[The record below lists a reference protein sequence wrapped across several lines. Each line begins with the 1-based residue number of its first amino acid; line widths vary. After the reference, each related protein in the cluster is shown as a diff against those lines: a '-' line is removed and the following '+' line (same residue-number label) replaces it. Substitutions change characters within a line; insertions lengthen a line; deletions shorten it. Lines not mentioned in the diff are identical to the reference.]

1 MVAVGAATHP
11 GRRLRNEDYFLHG
24 VTPLGYVGIVCDGM
38 GGYEGGEVAARLAAE
53 AVFNYLQALPST
65 ADPTRALEA
74 AIQEAHKAICAYA
87 QTTPSLTAIG
97 TTIAVALITSHRRL
111 YCAHV
116 GDSRIYLYYKGEFS
130 CLTEDDSLVQQLLAA
145 GVLTPQQ
152 ALQHPQRHLL
162 TQSLGLGQNPRPHLK
177 VHSLPSASLVLICS
191 DGLTRE
197 LSVDEIQAIL
207 SKKAYSIQQMA
218 DELVLLAKEK
228 GGSDNIT
235 VLLLAPGKSGIF
247 AGHMRFS
254 LPPQKYLIG
263 GGIAILVVLV
273 LGIFLQRRSSKATPP
288 EQRYTEIVDDT
299 TQVATLGVGAS
310 GEGEAPA
317 EVEPTLS
324 TPPAP
329 EPAAPVSEPAPK
341 APPSPSSAVGF
352 LYTVRK
358 GDNLTQLARVFG
370 VSREQIRRSNNL
382 ADDKIQVGKKIR
394 IPVAEVHTHVVREK
408 ETLAGLARKYRTTIE
423 AIQKANG
430 LEADKIRP
438 NQKLI
443 IPVVRK

>member
-1 MVAVGAATHP
+1 MVGVGAATHP
-11 GRRLRNEDYFLHG
+11 GNRTRNEDYFLHG
-24 VTPLGYVGIVCDGM
+24 PVPLGYVGIVCDGM
-38 GGYEGGEVAARLAAE
+38 GGYESGEVAARLAAE
-53 AVFNYLQALPST
+53 TALNYLKTLSPA
-65 ADPTRALEA
+65 ADPSQALEA

-87 QTTPSLTAIG
+87 QATPSLTAIG
-97 TTIAVALITSHRRL
+97 TTIALALITSHPQL
-111 YCAHV
+111 YYAHV
-116 GDSRIYLYYKGEFS
+116 GDSRIYLYHKGRLA

-162 TQSLGLGQNPRPHLK
+162 TQSLGLGQNPRPHIG
-177 VHSLPSASLVLICS
+177 VHSLPSSALVLLCS

-207 SKKAYSIQQMA
+207 SKKAYSVQQMA
-218 DELVLLAKEK
+218 DDLVLLAKEK

-235 VLLLAPGKSGIF
+235 VLLLAPSKSGIF
-247 AGHMRFS
+247 AERMRFS

-273 LGIFLQRRSSKATPP
+273 LGIFLQRRSSKAALP
-288 EQRYTEIVDDT
+288 EQKYTEIVDDT
-299 TQVATLGVGAS
+299 TQVPTLGVEAS
-310 GEGEAPA
+310 GGGEAPA
-317 EVEPTLS
+317 EVEPKSLT
-324 TPPAP
+324 TPAP

-341 APPSPSSAVGF
+341 APSPPSAVGF

-408 ETLAGLARKYRTTIE
+408 ETLASLARKYRTTIE